1 MFVVHASRIERVRVP
16 PSGLAELCD
25 RLVSAFR
32 WAEPFIAAAF
42 LFIAGYSLVL
52 SQRGRARRDFLPKIL
67 RRVALLYALSVVL
80 FVPQYGTSFPDLVL
94 SSGILSAI
102 ALAIAMVGL
111 GLVTDRPVAALL
123 SVALVVLA
131 ATAALDVSGAT
142 VSGLNAGPGGA
153 FPLVAFAA
161 VGALSARLIHARGL
175 SALAWSCLGLCLLTL
190 AVWDARL
197 PWLTERNSLYPAG
210 SAASVLGALLRG
222 GSPGAALPVAFWNHS
237 AAGALGLLA
246 PLGVSLLLVLVAQ
259 RALPG
264 LRLFAPVLLLGRNAL
279 LAYVLHLALLG
290 LLDAFELA
298 PQSPTGTLGLVL
310 LLAVFSCAVGLW
322 LERRASLASARARY
336 DRAPA

>member
-25 RLVSAFR
+25 RLVWAFR

-52 SQRGRARRDFLPKIL
+52 SQRGRARRDWVTKIL
-67 RRVALLYALSVVL
+67 RRTALLYALSVVL
-80 FVPQYGTSFPDLVL
+80 FVPQYGISFPDLVL

-111 GLVTDRPVAALL
+111 GLATERPAM
-123 SVALVVLA
+123 ALVVTAFLVLA
-131 ATAALDVSGAT
+131 ATAVLDVSGAT

-153 FPLVAFAA
+153 FPLVAFTA
-161 VGALSARLIHARGL
+161 VGALAARSIHARGPR
-175 SALAWSCLGLCLLTL
+175 ALGWLCLGSLPLTL
-190 AVWDARL
+190 AVWAAGL
-197 PWLTERNSLYPAG
+197 PWLTERSSLYPGG
-210 SAASVLGALLRG
+210 SALSVLGALLRG
-222 GSPGAALPVAFWNHS
+222 EGSGAALPVAFWNHS
-237 AAGALGLLA
+237 AAGFVGLLA
-246 PLGVSLLLVLVAQ
+246 PLGVSLFMVLAAQ
-259 RALPG
+259 RVLPG

-279 LAYVLHLALLG
+279 LAYVVHLALLG
-290 LLDAFELA
+290 LLDALELA

-310 LLAVFSCAVGLW
+310 LLAAFSCIAALW
-322 LERRASLASARARY
+322 LERRAASASARARY